1 MKGKKQMTN
10 KQLESYLEAIKLI
23 AQNASSLESVIN
35 AIEQLQ
41 NKLNNK
47 KV

>member
-10 KQLESYLEAIKLI
+10 KQLDSYLEAIKLI
-23 AQNASSLESVIN
+23 AQNASSLETVIN

-41 NKLNNK
+41 NKLK
-47 KV
+47 Q

>member
-23 AQNASSLESVIN
+23 AQNASSLEIVID

-41 NKLNNK
+41 NKLK
-47 KV
+47 Q

>member
-10 KQLESYLEAIKLI
+10 KQLDSYLEAIKLI
-23 AQNASSLESVIN
+23 AQNASSLETVIN

-41 NKLNNK
+41 NRLKQ
-47 KV
+47 

>member
-23 AQNASSLESVIN
+23 AQNASSVETVIN

-41 NKLNNK
+41 NKLK
-47 KV
+47 Q

>member
-23 AQNASSLESVIN
+23 AQNASSLETVIN

-41 NKLNNK
+41 NKLK
-47 KV
+47 Q